1 MKLLLVVLACIGI
14 ALAYVAVVLAT
25 PAESEFCT
33 CTSPCRGITSTC
45 MWSPDGHNPNISRCL
60 GCGKVVRP

>member
-25 PAESEFCT
+25 PVESEFCNCAGANRVVT
-33 CTSPCRGITSTC
+33 TTLLYCPEGVGLNT
-45 MWSPDGHNPNISRCL
+45 SRCMT
-60 GCGKVVRP
+60 CGKVVRR